1 MDRCAAAY
9 AYHKQGY
16 NCAQSVAGAFA
27 DLTGTAPEQ
36 LMAAMGG
43 FGGGVGGS
51 HEELC
56 GAVSGGVL
64 VLSLLHPHTD
74 GEDRA
79 GKVRLY
85 AQAKEFRRRFQEVF
99 GLTVRRPAAGPARR
113 HREEPGLPAA
123 GSHRPLRQ
131 HDRHGCGDPG
141 ADAAGGAR
149 MTWAELYSE
158 AARPTLEEIDAYA
171 HTPLWPQLR
180 AYLAAAYGA
189 GPRLEYSRCGLEPG
203 WNVKFRRG
211 SKSLCTVYLRPGF
224 VTAMVSV
231 APKDEE
237 AAQMVLLTCTAETQA
252 VYHRS
257 AASKMGRWLML
268 DITSPEMLEDVK
280 ALLAVR
286 VKPAE

>member
-99 GLTVRRPAAGPARR
+99 GLTRCGDLLRARPGVTERNPASQRLGVTAHCDNMIVTAVEILEQMLQEEPHDLGRAVFRGCAAHAGGNRRLCAYAPLAAAARVSGGGLWGGTAAGVQPVRSGAGMECEVPQGQQVSL
-113 HREEPGLPAA
+113 HGLPAA
-123 GSHRPLRQ
+123 WVCDG
-131 HDRHGCGDPG
+131 HGFC
-141 ADAAGGAR
+141 
-149 MTWAELYSE
+149 
-158 AARPTLEEIDAYA
+158 
-171 HTPLWPQLR
+171 R
-180 AYLAAAYGA
+180 AQG
-189 GPRLEYSRCGLEPG
+189 
-203 WNVKFRRG
+203 
-211 SKSLCTVYLRPGF
+211 
-224 VTAMVSV
+224 
-231 APKDEE
+231 
-237 AAQMVLLTCTAETQA
+237 
-252 VYHRS
+252 
-257 AASKMGRWLML
+257 
-268 DITSPEMLEDVK
+268 
-280 ALLAVR
+280 
-286 VKPAE
+286 

>member
-99 GLTVRRPAAGPARR
+99 GHTRCGDLRTVAPGATEATPAAFRLGA
-113 HREEPGLPAA
+113 H
-123 GSHRPLRQ
+123 SHC
-131 HDRHGCGDPG
+131 DI
-141 ADAAGGAR
+141 
-149 MTWAELYSE
+149 M
-158 AARPTLEEIDAYA
+158 
-171 HTPLWPQLR
+171 
-180 AYLAAAYGA
+180 
-189 GPRLEYSRCGLEPG
+189 
-203 WNVKFRRG
+203 V
-211 SKSLCTVYLRPGF
+211 
-224 VTAMVSV
+224 VTAVEILEQML
-231 APKDEE
+231 AE
-237 AAQMVLLTCTAETQA
+237 AGE
-252 VYHRS
+252 R
-257 AASKMGRWLML
+257 
-268 DITSPEMLEDVK
+268 
-280 ALLAVR
+280 
-286 VKPAE
+286 